1 MINVAGD
8 IKEFRTPPQDSE
20 AEQCVLGSMMLS
32 KDAAFMVAQT
42 LKPEYFFKEAHR
54 HLYRALIHLFEQGQP
69 IDVITL
75 ANELKRRNE
84 FDGIGGASAISK
96 LAEITPTSANAE
108 YYANIVR
115 EKWLLRNLIR
125 ASGSITQNAY
135 DDSIPVQELL
145 DDATNTILQ
154 VAEEATY
161 NDLACEMSDLTL
173 SVHTSIVKAKKGER
187 TPHMPSG
194 YIDLDARFGGW
205 ERGALTVIMAQPK
218 VGKSHLMINSMDR
231 ISQENHVGKND
242 GVKVAYVILDMTR
255 KTVMLRML
263 SRRLSKTIFEIQSPN
278 VDMAPIENELFA
290 IGKLPIKIAGE
301 ENVGRDLKRILRWM
315 TYARKF
321 FGTEIFFIDSFSKID
336 IKPEKGQTDESFTA
350 QMINSFQTAAKT
362 LDVAVVGTVDL
373 NYEGQAKG
381 SSRWGFGPDN
391 VFKLVLSEDEKTL
404 VMESKYLRNSPAGKV
419 TFVPNYRWSEVRS
432 YERS

>member
-1 MINVAGD
+1 MNQ
-8 IKEFRTPPQDSE
+8 EFRVPPQDLE
-20 AEQCVLGSMMLS
+20 AEQSVLGAMMLS
-32 KDAAFMVAQT
+32 KDATFMCSQT
-42 LKPEYFFKEAHR
+42 LKPEYFYREAHR
-54 HLYRALIHLFEQGQP
+54 VLFNAFIHMFEQSQP
-69 IDVITL
+69 VDVITIS
-75 ANELKRRNE
+75 NELKRRNE
-84 FDGIGGASAISK
+84 FDIIGGVSALTTLI
-96 LAEITPTSANAE
+96 ERVPTAANAE
-108 YYANIVR
+108 YYATIVR

-125 ASGSITQNAY
+125 VSNTITQSAY
-135 DDSIPVQELL
+135 DDSVPVQELL
-145 DDATNTILQ
+145 DEATNTVLQ

-161 NDLACEMSDLTL
+161 NDLACEMSELTL

-187 TPHMPSG
+187 TPHIGSG
-194 YIDLDARFGGW
+194 YIDLDAKFGGW

-231 ISQENHVGKND
+231 ISQENHVGQND

-278 VDMAPIENELFA
+278 TDMELIENELYA

-391 VFKLVLSEDEKTL
+391 VFKLVLPDDEKTL
-404 VMESKYLRNSPAGKV
+404 IMESKYLRNSPAGKV

-432 YERS
+432 YEKN

>member
-1 MINVAGD
+1 MTEN
-8 IKEFRTPPQDSE
+8 FRVPPQDVE
-20 AEQCVLGSMMLS
+20 AEQSVLGAMMLS
-32 KDAAFMVAQT
+32 KDAAFMVSQT
-42 LKPEYFFKEAHR
+42 LKPEHFYRESHR
-54 HLYRALIHLFEQGQP
+54 HLYHAITKVFEEGKP
-69 IDVITL
+69 VDIITL
-75 ANELKRRNE
+75 SNELKQRNE
-84 FDGIGGASAISK
+84 FDSVGGVSYLTTLIERTNTA
-96 LAEITPTSANAE
+96 ANAD
-108 YYANIVR
+108 YHATIVR

-125 ASGSITQNAY
+125 VAMKVTADAY
-135 DDSIPVQELL
+135 EDSIPVQELL
-145 DDATNTILQ
+145 DEASNTILS

-173 SVHTSIVKAKKGER
+173 SVHTAILSAKQGTR
-187 TPHMPSG
+187 TPHIESG
-194 YIDLDARFGGW
+194 FPDLDLKFGGW

-231 ISQENHVGKND
+231 IAQEKHAGKND
-242 GVKVAYVILDMTR
+242 GVRVAYVILDMTR

-278 VDMAPIENELFA
+278 VDMLPIADELHA

-315 TYARKF
+315 TYAKKF

-336 IKPEKGQTDESFTA
+336 IKPDKGQTDESFTA
-350 QMINSFQTAAKT
+350 QMINSFQSAAKI

-391 VFKLVLSEDEKTL
+391 VFKLVLSEDEKSL
-404 VMESKYLRNSPAGKV
+404 IMESKYLRNSPAGKV

-432 YERS
+432 YEKR